1 MIKNLLQITTAKL
14 LQITTKFYYKL
25 QQLIYYKL
33 QQFYYKLWQ
42 LLQTATSSL
51 QIRTA
56 ITNYDDYYKLRQN
69 RHALKTITFLKN
81 KVSYEKSALDFLCCN
96 ILGFHTFSSNI
107 AYSFSKKKLYQ
118 RHFTECVLFFC

>member
-81 KVSYEKSALDFLCCN
+81 KVSYEKSALDFLCCK

-107 AYSFSKKKLYQ
+107 AYSFSKNELYQ